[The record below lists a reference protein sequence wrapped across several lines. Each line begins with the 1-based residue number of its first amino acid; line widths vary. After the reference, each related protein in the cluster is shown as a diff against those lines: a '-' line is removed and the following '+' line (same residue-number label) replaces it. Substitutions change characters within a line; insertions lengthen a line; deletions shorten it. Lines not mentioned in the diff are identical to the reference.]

1 MRKLTF
7 LLFLALTAPIGLQAN
22 NINDMDAA
30 QTSPGSASQRPLSSS
45 AAELAPYLAG
55 AVPEVNGQV
64 VFQQSYT
71 APGKTR
77 GELFAALQKYLSQVI
92 TRPNALP
99 ASRITAAESEDGT
112 LAVTLHVPCGSSAQ
126 LGFRTLPR

>member
-30 QTSPGSASQRPLSSS
+30 QTSLGSASQRPLSSS

-55 AVPEVNGQV
+55 AVPEVNGKNPRRAFCSTPKIFV
-64 VFQQSYT
+64 ASDH
-71 APGKTR
+71 A
-77 GELFAALQKYLSQVI
+77 SQ
-92 TRPNALP
+92 RPAGFSHHG
-99 ASRITAAESEDGT
+99 SRE
-112 LAVTLHVPCGSSAQ
+112 
-126 LGFRTLPR
+126 